1 MKKERAGTK
10 IITRIKNDRVFREF
24 IFSAFSFF
32 VTLIFAIYNL
42 ALGIIYESVGNV
54 GISIYY
60 ALFLC
65 IIAFVILSER
75 KFHKA
80 NLTDEEKEN
89 KRKNLYLLQSIFLF
103 IIDIAL
109 IAPISAM
116 VLQDRVAH
124 YSEIPAIATAAY
136 TTYKIIVSTRN
147 VIKTRKERHLS
158 LKILQTVNFVD
169 ALVSVLSLQYTLIMT
184 FGDGMNEDM
193 FVLCAVSSFGIWL
206 ILIVLS
212 LITLLQSIKLR
223 KKTA

>member
-1 MKKERAGTK
+1 MKKERVGTK
-10 IITRIKNDRVFREF
+10 IIERIKSDRVFREF

-32 VTLIFAIYNL
+32 VTFAFAIYNL
-42 ALGIIYESVGNV
+42 ALGIVYKSVGNV
-54 GISIYY
+54 GIAVYY

-65 IIAFVILSER
+65 IIAFVIFSER
-75 KFHKA
+75 KFHKD
-80 NLTDEEKEN
+80 NLTDEQKES
-89 KRKNLYLLQSIFLF
+89 KRKNLYLLQNIFLF

-109 IAPISAM
+109 IVPISAM

-147 VIKTRKERHLS
+147 AIKTRKERHLS

-184 FGDGMNEDM
+184 FGGGIDNKM
-193 FVLCAVSSFGIWL
+193 FILSAVTSFGIWL

-223 KKTA
+223 KKTD